1 MIRTTRSQV
10 TFSGPLMLPELDAP
24 LPPGTYDVDTDE
36 EVIEG
41 NERTVYLRIATVI
54 YVRGV
59 GSTRTVTIHPSV
71 LAAALQRDAGHR
83 G

>member
-1 MIRTTRSQV
+1 
-10 TFSGPLMLPELDAP
+10 MLPELDAP

-59 GSTRTVTIHPSV
+59 GTVTINPSV

>member
-1 MIRTTRSQV
+1 
-10 TFSGPLMLPELDAP
+10 MLPELDAP

-59 GSTRTVTIHPSV
+59 GSTCTVTINPSV

>member
-1 MIRTTRSQV
+1 
-10 TFSGPLMLPELDAP
+10 MLPELDAP

-59 GSTRTVTIHPSV
+59 GSIRTVTINPSV
-71 LAAALQRDAGHR
+71 LAAVLQRDAGHR